1 MSQGASNAQRGILS
15 YNCMLAI
22 ACIRIHIEN
31 QSQIWISQG
40 YDVAETDGIFSVWC
54 LFQACMQGAA

>member
-1 MSQGASNAQRGILS
+1 
-15 YNCMLAI
+15 MLAI